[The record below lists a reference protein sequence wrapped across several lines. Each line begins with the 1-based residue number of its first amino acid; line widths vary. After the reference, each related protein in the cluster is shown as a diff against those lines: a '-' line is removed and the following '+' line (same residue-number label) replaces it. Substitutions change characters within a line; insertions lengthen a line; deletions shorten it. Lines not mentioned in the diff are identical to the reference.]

1 MTNELDKAA
10 EQQMREAQRE
20 YYAAQRMV
28 RLTKARDDLLEF
40 THMTM
45 PDPADPDNPDA
56 SAYEPAKVHKAIAAA
71 LEEIEAGRLKRLI
84 LNVPPRHGK
93 SELCSRRFP
102 AWVMGR
108 HPNCQLIQA
117 TYSGE
122 FAKDFGRDVRAIIK
136 SPAFRQIFPHFEFRK
151 GGQAANRFETIH
163 GGKAAFVGRGEALT
177 GRGGE
182 ILILDDPFKD
192 ADEADSPAIR
202 NAAWQWFTKVFMTRR
217 QASAG
222 IIVIMCMTGDTP
234 VLMADGREKPL
245 RDVRP
250 GDEVATYENGAL
262 TTATVRN
269 WANQGPD
276 RVFRI
281 KMASGASVRANA
293 RHPFLVETEGGTE
306 WRRTD
311 TLRKGDRIL
320 RAIGES
326 GAMSNVWKTDA
337 PSRWSARAGARRTT
351 VKSGGQTG
359 IVRRPT
365 IRSPVAALVSKVGTA
380 LRKTSIFGSW
390 MSKMAFARFAGSLL
404 PTMFAPIGAGS
415 CASTTAMTPN
425 GSGVCFATTA
435 TSPSDTGK
443 RRKSSKPLPST
454 YAVTSDEVESVEES
468 GVEDVFDIQVDRTE
482 NFIANGLVSHNTRWH
497 EDDIVGRLTD
507 PGNPHYN
514 AEEARSWKQIVLPAE
529 AETKDP
535 MGREQGEALWPERF
549 DKTFLDSQKRLDPRG
564 YSALYQQR
572 PSPEE
577 GDLITTD
584 MIQTYTRS
592 ELPPIDDMRIYATSD
607 HATTKDQRNDPNC
620 ITIFG
625 VDNNNVIWVLDNF
638 WKHVE
643 TNEMVEEMLTKMK
656 AWDPLTWWT
665 GRDHITKSIGP
676 FLYQRMKEEHVYI
689 RLEPIPEIHDKVR
702 KAKAIIARMAMGMV
716 KFPADAPWFEKA
728 RSEMLKFPNGRHDDF
743 VDTLAFLGRGLPR
756 LVGPGAREA
765 EKKQPEVGTLAWVKM
780 AGRQAERDQA
790 VDKAIGDM

>member
-1 MTNELDKAA
+1 MADEQDKLL
-10 EQQMREAQRE
+10 EQKRRQAQRE
-20 YYAAQRMV
+20 YYAAQRMLRV
-28 RLTKARDDLLEF
+28 KKARDDLLEF

-45 PDPADPDNPDA
+45 PDPANPDNPDA

-136 SPAFRQIFPHFEFRK
+136 SPGFRHIFPNFEFRK

-192 ADEADSPAIR
+192 AEEADSAAVR

-217 QASAG
+217 QSQAG
-222 IIVIMCMTGDTP
+222 IIVIM
-234 VLMADGREKPL
+234 
-245 RDVRP
+245 
-250 GDEVATYENGAL
+250 
-262 TTATVRN
+262 
-269 WANQGPD
+269 
-276 RVFRI
+276 
-281 KMASGASVRANA
+281 
-293 RHPFLVETEGGTE
+293 
-306 WRRTD
+306 
-311 TLRKGDRIL
+311 
-320 RAIGES
+320 
-326 GAMSNVWKTDA
+326 
-337 PSRWSARAGARRTT
+337 
-351 VKSGGQTG
+351 
-359 IVRRPT
+359 
-365 IRSPVAALVSKVGTA
+365 
-380 LRKTSIFGSW
+380 
-390 MSKMAFARFAGSLL
+390 
-404 PTMFAPIGAGS
+404 
-415 CASTTAMTPN
+415 
-425 GSGVCFATTA
+425 
-435 TSPSDTGK
+435 
-443 RRKSSKPLPST
+443 
-454 YAVTSDEVESVEES
+454 
-468 GVEDVFDIQVDRTE
+468 
-482 NFIANGLVSHNTRWH
+482 TRWH

-514 AEEARSWKQIVLPAE
+514 AEEARSWKQINLPAE
-529 AETKDP
+529 AEADDP

-549 DKTFLDSQKRLDPRG
+549 DKQFLDSQKRLDPRG

-584 MIQTYTRS
+584 MIQTYTRA

-620 ITIFG
+620 ITVFG

-716 KFPADAPWFEKA
+716 KFPVDAPWFEKA

-780 AGRQAERDQA
+780 AGRQAEHEQALDQ
-790 VDKAIGDM
+790 AIGDM